1 MSSPSVLV
9 SSRNNIELA
18 ENVCDVE
25 FAGSVKITDSV
36 ERASNGE
43 RAGSVAG
50 LKHLTA
56 LTEAIGLGKCL
67 HMNQEASK
75 TVQILCHLLTPII
88 RRFLSQNSRV
98 KAVSK
103 YNNFNSQFRKSI
115 SAAEDVVIEV
125 QETIMEGQKLCE
137 EVVNSSKDLWFQS
150 FS

>member
-1 MSSPSVLV
+1 MSSPAVLV
-9 SSRNNIELA
+9 SSRNNIDVV

-25 FAGSVKITDSV
+25 RAGSVKIADSV
-36 ERASNGE
+36 ERAKNRE

-75 TVQILCHLLTPII
+75 TVQILCHQLTPII
-88 RRFLSQNSRV
+88 QQFLSQNSRV

-103 YNNFNSQFRKSI
+103 YNNFN
-115 SAAEDVVIEV
+115 
-125 QETIMEGQKLCE
+125 
-137 EVVNSSKDLWFQS
+137 FQS
-150 FS
+150 RKKDFRSRRCSH